1 MQSYQTE
8 RSNYKRNK
16 TDNETSLVEK
26 IKSCFLLMKHKKVHF
41 LKWEQKHST
50 QEIRHLNN

>member
-8 RSNYKRNK
+8 RTKELQNEQ
-16 TDNETSLVEK
+16 TDNETFLVEK

-50 QEIRHLNN
+50 